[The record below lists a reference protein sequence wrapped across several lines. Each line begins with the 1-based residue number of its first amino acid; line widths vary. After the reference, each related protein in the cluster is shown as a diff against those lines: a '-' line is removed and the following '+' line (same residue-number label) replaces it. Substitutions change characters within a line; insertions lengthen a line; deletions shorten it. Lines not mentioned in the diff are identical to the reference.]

1 MNQKGSLKTEF
12 NSNYVVI
19 ILKQL
24 PFSLHVFLLLPHTTT
39 SDPKLFQVLKTILF
53 AYKWLGVRKPNKL
66 EYIIFGMSDFSLS
79 GYCL

>member
-24 PFSLHVFLLLPHTTT
+24 PSPLHVFLLLPHTTT
-39 SDPKLFQVLKTILF
+39 GDPKLFQVLKTILF
-53 AYKWLGVRKPNKL
+53 AYK
-66 EYIIFGMSDFSLS
+66 
-79 GYCL
+79 